1 VDTYPG
7 IKVSHDLDATLA
19 GADVVTVFTGHHHY
33 ASLDPARVKKLSGEE
48 HPVVVDGRNVVE
60 PDVFIRAGFIYKGI
74 GRGDK
79 NSHPIR

>member
-7 IKVSHDLDATLA
+7 IKVSHDLEETLA

-60 PDVFIRAGFIYKGI
+60 PDAFIRAGFIYKGI